1 MKFKPRAIDVLLGA
15 ALLAQA
21 PHAMAVFARVAEAP
35 DTIAAYAG
43 GLAYALALE
52 GATFY
57 FVRNQQKAA
66 SYFFAFASVA
76 MNVAYYMQPGPIATW
91 TRDLRYWAGAAII
104 CIALPCAIA
113 AYSHASAALALLAD
127 KVSSIAA
134 PQVAAKSVSAPI
146 PAKVE
151 KVAQRPAQAAK
162 NSALTIDMQAAILD
176 AIKCGA
182 STQAAVAEV
191 VGVHPTTIG
200 RNIAPLRESGL
211 IHRNGNGWEI
221 GESA

>member
-1 MKFKPRAIDVLLGA
+1 MLKLKPQPIDFLLGS
-15 ALLAQA
+15 ALMAQA
-21 PHAMAVFARVAEAP
+21 PHAAEVFVCLAMDPGILTYVHG
-35 DTIAAYAG
+35 Y
-43 GLAYALALE
+43 AYALALE
-52 GATFY
+52 GATFF
-57 FVRNQQKAA
+57 FVRRRMNRWAYVFAAA
-66 SYFFAFASVA
+66 SILH
-76 MNVAYYMQPGPIATW
+76 NVVYYMPPGLW
-91 TRDLRYWAGAAII
+91 RYVVGAAVI
-104 CIALPCAIA
+104 CLGLPLAVVA
-113 AYSHASAALALLAD
+113 FSHERAESGAMPEKAT
-127 KVSSIAA
+127 
-134 PQVAAKSVSAPI
+134 PAPI